1 MECGGVWRET
11 ERGEIETNTCHLY
24 PALLSS
30 PAHGHHRCRA
40 EHRGGGFTGSLATQ
54 TALGFVAKILV
65 CYEVDHAVCNA
76 IIEMATCLNSTN
88 TISLIASAAHAEI
101 PVSWKL
107 EG

>member
-1 MECGGVWRET
+1 MDTTG
-11 ERGEIETNTCHLY
+11 
-24 PALLSS
+24 
-30 PAHGHHRCRA
+30 A
-40 EHRGGGFTGSLATQ
+40 ELRGGGFTGSLATQ
-54 TALGFVAKILV
+54 TALGFVAEILV
-65 CYEVDHAVCNA
+65 CYDSEVDHAVCNA

>member
-1 MECGGVWRET
+1 MVCGGRLNAEKLRQT
-11 ERGEIETNTCHLY
+11 
-24 PALLSS
+24 PAIYIPLCS
-30 PAHGHHRCRA
+30 PARHMDTTGA
-40 EHRGGGFTGSLATQ
+40 ERRGGGFTGSLATQ